1 MRLAG
6 WRRQVLLG
14 LGVLLG
20 LLIAPAA
27 AQETRTAAPSQV
39 KQRVPEGLN
48 FAHGLFRQR
57 RFDLAADEYRRFLDS
72 GPTAQDAA
80 DARFGLAN
88 AWLFQG
94 RYKEAR
100 RAFQDFLEKA
110 PDPPRA
116 RTAWYRLGELAYM
129 LGDLPAAR
137 KALETFVQG
146 APKHPNLETAW
157 TYLGDVRLGLEDLP
171 AARTAYE
178 RSLADFPRG
187 QLADRSRYGLGRTLA
202 DLGEID
208 LAIKVLSELAGHGST
223 DWIDRALLQL
233 GKTQLSGGR
242 YGAAVESLETLDR
255 VAPRS
260 GLRAEG
266 HLVRAEALARLD
278 RTEEAE
284 KLLKPLVDEG
294 AETLAPRAALA
305 LATLELE
312 HGHADLALS
321 TVDEA
326 AMHFPQSPLVP
337 EFLFRS
343 AEALVKQKRTDEARK
358 RFLKVAETYPRGPW
372 ADRCARPDSATGP

>member
-1 MRLAG
+1 FIVFALAERARISFARCVLPG
-6 WRRQVLLG
+6 GPAQVLLG
-14 LGVLLG
+14 LGVLIG
-20 LLIAPAA
+20 LLIAPAV

-94 RYKEAR
+94 RYKDAR

-137 KALETFVQG
+137 
-146 APKHPNLETAW
+146 
-157 TYLGDVRLGLEDLP
+157 
-171 AARTAYE
+171 TAYK

-187 QLADRSRYGLGRTLA
+187 RLADRSRYGLGRTLA

-208 LAIKVLSELAGHGST
+208 LAIKVLSELAGHGSS

-260 GLRAEG
+260 GLKAEG
-266 HLVRAEALARLD
+266 HLFRAEALARLD

-321 TVDEA
+321 TVNEA

-337 EFLFRS
+337 AFLFRS

-358 RFLKVAETYPRGPW
+358 RFLKVAET
-372 ADRCARPDSATGP
+372 